1 MRELYHSGL
10 TTCSKQIRLC
20 LREKGLDYKSNYI
33 ELWNYE
39 NLNKDYLQLNEV
51 GVVPTLEHDG
61 VPVRNSFVIAEYIED
76 VFPEPPLIPS
86 SALACAK
93 MRLWTWTAD
102 DLHLSATAVTYNA
115 NLHGMVDELNDVDK
129 RIILAATPVPD
140 HRARWQKL
148 ADGSI
153 DQQELETALAKIRR
167 SWGVL

>member
-1 MRELYHSGL
+1 MLELYHSGL

-102 DLHLSATAVTYNA
+102 DLH
-115 NLHGMVDELNDVDK
+115 
-129 RIILAATPVPD
+129 
-140 HRARWQKL
+140 
-148 ADGSI
+148 
-153 DQQELETALAKIRR
+153 
-167 SWGVL
+167 